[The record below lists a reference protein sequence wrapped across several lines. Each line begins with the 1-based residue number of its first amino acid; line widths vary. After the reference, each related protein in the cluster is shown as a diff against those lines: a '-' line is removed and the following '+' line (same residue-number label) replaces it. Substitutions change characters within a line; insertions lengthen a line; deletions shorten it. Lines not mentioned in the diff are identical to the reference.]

1 MICKTSASVQTIGQA
16 FANVNSKV
24 GQLPLLETSEAS
36 GIPINNYDSQN
47 IRNTL
52 DHYLSELK
60 RKRMNIPAADETALQ
75 VRVSSC
81 QLVCKAVIIDRSL

>member
-1 MICKTSASVQTIGQA
+1 MQTIGQA

-24 GQLPLLETSEAS
+24 GQLPLLEVSEAS
-36 GIPINNYDSQN
+36 GMPINNYDSQN

-75 VRVSSC
+75 VRNLS
-81 QLVCKAVIIDRSL
+81 

>member
-1 MICKTSASVQTIGQA
+1 M
-16 FANVNSKV
+16 
-24 GQLPLLETSEAS
+24 PLLEVSEGS
-36 GIPINNYDSQN
+36 GLSINNYDSQN

-75 VRVSSC
+75 VRIIKCLLPCILKHLFDAFISHFTEAPPTLGSPMMM
-81 QLVCKAVIIDRSL
+81 LAVM